1 MKNVASYIILH
12 NSTNVL
18 CKDLLDLNIVKKVG
32 FISEEAK
39 NHTRKQF
46 KMKEKSINL
55 VFHIQVVV
63 KHIVAKV
70 VEVRD
75 ILFQDETLK
84 KYVMS

>member
-18 CKDLLDLNIVKKVG
+18 CKGLLNLNIVKKVG
-32 FISEEAK
+32 FISKEAK
-39 NHTRKQF
+39 NYTRKYF
-46 KMKEKSINL
+46 KIREKSINL
-55 VFHIQVVV
+55 VFYIQVVV

-75 ILFQDETLK
+75 ILF
-84 KYVMS
+84 